1 MCLAENLKKKKNTVS
16 FGLSH
21 DSICNLVTTVELFI
35 VGFSFTNHCGTT
47 SHYKAKL
54 LQWKPWKKTVL
65 EAKVTLNDFAN
76 KTKVFGGIFAP
87 VES

>member
-1 MCLAENLKKKKNTVS
+1 MCLAEKLKKIQNTVL

-21 DSICNLVTTVELFI
+21 DSNLVTTVELFI

-54 LQWKPWKKTVL
+54 LQWKPWKKMVL

>member
-1 MCLAENLKKKKNTVS
+1 M
-16 FGLSH
+16 
-21 DSICNLVTTVELFI
+21 

-47 SHYKAKL
+47 SHYKAKF
-54 LQWKPWKKTVL
+54 LQWKPWKKMVS